1 MWQSLTLNFV
11 ENLFLDS
18 FISHQPLRT
27 NHSLHE
33 IRTLALGAPCDV
45 AHVWSSV
52 SHLPLRLPHL
62 AFPASGSLGSAPSPT
77 HPLPPEASSARS
89 LPGADFPRCPSFLTR
104 KSTALARKRRAK
116 SRSQHSQSP
125 EVSRCMRTSCLLCNL
140 ELEAVALL
148 FLTKIPTVLR
158 NDGIITSSVCFVTHR
173 SHFK

>member
-77 HPLPPEASSARS
+77 HPLPPEASGARS
-89 LPGADFPRCPSFLTR
+89 LPGADRCG
-104 KSTALARKRRAK
+104 RRT
-116 SRSQHSQSP
+116 
-125 EVSRCMRTSCLLCNL
+125 SRCAFLSPCGFVPFFPSPSPPAFSLASRGEGRPL
-140 ELEAVALL
+140 AVPPFSPVSPQRWHGRGAPKAVPS
-148 FLTKIPTVLR
+148 T
-158 NDGIITSSVCFVTHR
+158 R
-173 SHFK
+173 SHPRSVGA

>member
-1 MWQSLTLNFV
+1 MWQSLTLNLV

-77 HPLPPEASSARS
+77 HPLPPEASGARS
-89 LPGADFPRCPSFLTR
+89 LPGADV
-104 KSTALARKRRAK
+104 ARLGV
-116 SRSQHSQSP
+116 HSSH
-125 EVSRCMRTSCLLCNL
+125 R
-140 ELEAVALL
+140 VAL
-148 FLTKIPTVLR
+148 FRSSLR
-158 NDGIITSSVCFVTHR
+158 PPRLH
-173 SHFK
+173 SHLPAAEKADPSLSLLSHP